1 MIEAFFIAGFLSVS
15 LVFALLACT
24 ARSTERLLWGTVLC
38 SLGLG
43 VAAQISG
50 GGYYGLVMLAVFLA
64 TDLVIYMYFRT
75 QGLLPS
81 RPPKN
86 PRADRI
92 FRVVFLWLGITAVA
106 GGALPIFQPEMGL
119 PAKLAEV
126 PGMSLLH
133 ERIWANDWLL
143 ILVPSLTLVGL
154 MAGGFFL
161 VRRERR

>member
-1 MIEAFFIAGFLSVS
+1 MIESLFVAGFLSVAF
-15 LVFALLACT
+15 LFALLACT

-50 GGYYGLVMLAVFLA
+50 GGYYGLVMLAAFLA

-75 QGLLPS
+75 QGLLPA

-86 PRADRI
+86 VRADRI
-92 FRVVFLWLGITAVA
+92 FRVVFLWLALTAVA
-106 GGALPIFQPEMGL
+106 GGAMLIFQPEMSL

-126 PGMSLLH
+126 PGMALLH
-133 ERIWANDWLL
+133 ERVWADDWLL
-143 ILVPSLTLVGL
+143 ILVPSLTIIGL

-161 VRRERR
+161 VRKERQ